1 LPESCRLAILTTG
14 RQDYGILRSTI
25 LLLRRTPGIETR
37 LWAGGMHLDR
47 RFGKPL
53 ALFDDDGIAPDQ
65 ELGFLSDPSDPV
77 LDAAG
82 ALEQTARALRADTPD
97 ALMLL
102 GDRAETLSAAVA
114 ATVSQVPIV
123 HLQGGEESEGS
134 IDNACRHAV
143 TKLSHLHLVSHP
155 VHASRVVQ
163 MGEDPASVIVV
174 GAPGLDNAA
183 RNDLPGRAELETTL
197 GLGLEPPVVLVTLHP
212 TTLGGEADEE
222 VIATAAAM
230 AQVRATYV
238 VTSPN
243 SDEGGTVIRE
253 YWRTWSASRN
263 NVVFTE
269 SLGERRY
276 WGLLKLVSAVLGN
289 SSSGIIEAPALGVP
303 VINVGDRQRGRF
315 RYGPVTDVPVKASAI
330 AKALSA
336 VISAGRPR
344 AQDVDQAYPSG
355 PAAPRVVKAIQ
366 QWTIPRPPRKSFR
379 DRS

>member
-1 LPESCRLAILTTG
+1 MPDSCRLAILTTG

-25 LLLRRTPGIETR
+25 LLLRRTPGIETKI
-37 LWAGGMHLDR
+37 WAGGMHLDR

-53 ALFDDDGIAPDQ
+53 ALFAADGIAPDR
-65 ELGFLSDPSDPV
+65 ELGFLSNPPDPA

-82 ALEQTARALRADTPD
+82 ALEQTAAALKADTPD
-97 ALMLL
+97 ALILL
-102 GDRAETLSAAVA
+102 GDRAETLCAAVA

-155 VHASRVVQ
+155 LHAKRVMQ

-174 GAPGLDNAA
+174 GAPGLDNAS
-183 RNDLPGRAELETTL
+183 RNDLPDRSELEAAL
-197 GLGLEPPVVLVTLHP
+197 GCALKSPIVLVTLHP
-212 TTLGGEADEE
+212 TTLGGPADEE

-243 SDEGGTVIRE
+243 SDEGGSVIRE
-253 YWRTWSASRN
+253 YWGTWSASRK
-263 NVVFTE
+263 NVIVTE

-276 WGLLKLVSAVLGN
+276 WALLKLAAAVLGN
-289 SSSGIIEAPALGVP
+289 SSSGIIEAPAIGVP
-303 VINVGDRQRGRF
+303 VINVGDRQRGRL
-315 RYGPVTDVPVKASAI
+315 RYGSVTDVPAETPAI
-330 AKALSA
+330 ANALSA
-336 VISAGRPR
+336 AIAAGPTR
-344 AQDVDQAYPSG
+344 AEDLDQAYPSG